1 MNTQTTIRTNAR
13 KPFITHEDGTRP
25 PRVTRTKPFIIGLA
39 LAAAL
44 LIPHT
49 TLAAAPAIDNANG
62 ASNVLSISATLCGTL
77 TSTGGVPTR
86 AYAYWGESDGGT
98 TNANWS
104 HASNLGT
111 NAAGPLSLAVTNLT
125 PNRLYYYRF
134 YATNLSGQ
142 AWATTTTNFTTLAA
156 SGPAFVVLGEATH
169 FTLLAGAEITYP
181 GAGTVIG
188 DIGAYPYAGSGIHVP
203 AAQVTGTVYSRDAT
217 YPLGASVIANDLLLT
232 AQNDLTTAYN
242 HAAGLPPGTGPF
254 LNPGTTPG
262 HIGGMTLVPGVYT
275 FDTSTDAIID
285 GADLTLTG
293 GPDDVWVFQMG
304 RALIVEAG
312 ALVRRKVILAG
323 GAQARNVFWQ
333 VGASAELGTYCEF
346 KGTIMADQHIV
357 LDVGSVLE
365 GRALARIA
373 HIVFGGLSANLPAA
387 AAAVTNLTLT
397 VISEHGIG
405 TPPAGLPP
413 AGTIYTNSA
422 GTTLTN
428 SISGMAAN
436 GGTQYVATGWS
447 MVGNAPV
454 SGSGTNLVMTQTN
467 NAVLTW
473 NWSTNYLLNTS
484 AGLGGSVTG
493 STNGFYIAGS
503 TAVVRAV
510 PGPGYDFAGWT
521 GNVSGPATNNAVLSL
536 TMDQARTAVAHFVL
550 DDDVAFLQ
558 LTILSAHG
566 IGQPSTGVYVNVKG
580 TTLTNR
586 ISGLVSNGGTQYVAT
601 GWSMTGNAP
610 VSGSGTNM
618 VMTQTNNAVLTWNW
632 NTNYALT
639 LSALHGAITN
649 AAPGWKPADSLV
661 TLYPQSDFG
670 YTFDH
675 WVLNGQSDGAGVP
688 LIVTMAAAQNVIAVF
703 SPLFVDVTA
712 QVSWNANWVF
722 DPRKG
727 YFLGTLTIANTNSL
741 KVLLA
746 PIWFEVQS
754 TEWFW
759 LRNPTGFDANTG
771 MFYTNISYAVTN
783 QLRGI
788 GNGDQALDPGESV
801 TVTGI
806 ELMGRRSP
814 DNVLVMA
821 VWADPPGTLAK
832 PVDTDGDGMPDVNEY
847 IAGTSATDPNSAF
860 RIRLG
865 PDGRSVQW
873 DSSPHR
879 LYTVLTSTNLLQ
891 GFVAATDNIE
901 GTGAPTTF
909 SATPQVS
916 GGDTPGTVFYR
927 VQVRIK

>member
-1 MNTQTTIRTNAR
+1 M
-13 KPFITHEDGTRP
+13 KP
-25 PRVTRTKPFIIGLA
+25 VIIGLA

-44 LIPHT
+44 LMPHT
-49 TLAAAPAIDNANG
+49 TLAAAPSVDNANG

-86 AYAYWGESDGGT
+86 AFAYWGETDGGT
-98 TNANWS
+98 TNANWG
-104 HASNLGT
+104 HAADLGT

-142 AWATTTTNFTTLAA
+142 AWATATTNFTTLAA
-156 SGPAFVVLGEATH
+156 AGPAFVVLGEATH

-203 AAQVTGTVYSRDAT
+203 AVQVTGTVYARDAT
-217 YPLGASVIANDLLLT
+217 YTLGASVIADGLLGT
-232 AQNDLTTAYN
+232 AQNDLTIAYN
-242 HAAGLPPGTGPF
+242 HAAGLPSGTGPF
-254 LNPGTTPG
+254 LNPGTVPG
-262 HIGGMTLVPGVYT
+262 HIGGMNLVPGIYT
-275 FDTSTDAIID
+275 FNTSTDAIID

-293 GPDDVWVFQMG
+293 GPNDVWVFQMG

-312 ALVRRKVILAG
+312 AGVRRKVILAG

-333 VGASAELGTYCEF
+333 VSSSAELGTYCEF

-387 AAAVTNLTLT
+387 AATVTNLTLT
-397 VISEHGIG
+397 VISEHGMG
-405 TPPAGLPP
+405 TPLAGLPP
-413 AGTIYTNSA
+413 AGLVYTNTFGSS
-422 GTTLTN
+422 LTN
-428 SISGMAAN
+428 TITGVAAN

-447 MVGNAPV
+447 MTGNAPG

-473 NWSTNYLLNTS
+473 NWNTNYLLS
-484 AGLGGSVTG
+484 ASHGLGGGVTG
-493 STNGFYIAGS
+493 STNGFYVAGS
-503 TAVVRAV
+503 TAVVTAV
-510 PGPGYDFAGWT
+510 PSIGYEFAGWT
-521 GNVSGPATNNAVLSL
+521 GNITGAATNNAVLSL
-536 TMDQARTAVAHFVL
+536 TMDQARTIVAHFTL
-550 DDDVAFLQ
+550 DDDVVLVQ

-566 IGQPSTGVYVNVKG
+566 TGQPSTGVYVNVYG

-586 ISGLVSNGGTQYVAT
+586 ISGVEANGGTQYVAT
-601 GWSMTGNAP
+601 GWSMTGNAQT
-610 VSGSGTNM
+610 SGSVTNM

-632 NTNYALT
+632 STNYALS

-649 AAPGWKPADSLV
+649 DAAGWKPSDSLV
-661 TLYPQSDFG
+661 ILYPQAAFG

-675 WVLNGQSDGAGVP
+675 WVLNGQPDGAGVP
-688 LIVTMAAAQNVIAVF
+688 LIVTMDAAQSVIAAF

-754 TEWFW
+754 TAWFW
-759 LRNPTGFDANTG
+759 LRNPTGFDLNTG
-771 MFYTNISYAVTN
+771 MYYTNISYAVTN

-806 ELMGRRSP
+806 ELMGRRTP
-814 DNVLVMA
+814 DSMLVMA

-832 PVDTDGDGMPDVNEY
+832 LVDTDGDGMPDVNEY
-847 IAGTSATDPNSAF
+847 VAGTSATDPNSAF
-860 RIRLG
+860 RIRLA

-873 DSSPHR
+873 DSARSR

-891 GFVAATDNIE
+891 GFVTATDNIE
-901 GTGAPTTF
+901 GTGAPKTF
-909 SATPQVS
+909 AATPEAL
-916 GGDTPGTVFYR
+916 GGGTPGAVFYR